1 MNSLPVIATTNPST
15 PTNWES
21 IPTKTSIK
29 KNANAQKA
37 ENKMRNVRYIYKKKY
52 EKKNHQIFPKVL
64 IDRKHFWS
72 PE

>member
-37 ENKMRNVRYIYKKKY
+37 ENKIRYVGHIYKKKY
-52 EKKNHQIFPKVL
+52 LWEKKIIKYFLNF
-64 IDRKHFWS
+64 
-72 PE
+72 

>member
-37 ENKMRNVRYIYKKKY
+37 ENKIRYVGHIYKKKY
-52 EKKNHQIFPKVL
+52 L
-64 IDRKHFWS
+64 
-72 PE
+72 